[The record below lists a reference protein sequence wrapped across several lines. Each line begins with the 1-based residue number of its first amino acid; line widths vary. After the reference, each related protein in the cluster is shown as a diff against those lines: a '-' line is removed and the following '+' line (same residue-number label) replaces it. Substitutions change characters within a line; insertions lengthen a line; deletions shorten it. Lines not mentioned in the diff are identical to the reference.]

1 MSREVSFSF
10 DSPEE
15 KQEYLYY
22 AKSKGMTLSALVKMA
37 LYQYRAKYPCKS
49 KKRNEW
55 EKVDKVDEIEVE
67 AEKRVDFKTHG
78 QIPTGMRSK
87 THKRNN
93 CTALTAYG
101 TTGGGLDPETQSTQE
116 EGANDKV

>member
-15 KQEYLYY
+15 KQEYLHY

-49 KKRNEW
+49 KKGSISIVSPS
-55 EKVDKVDEIEVE
+55 KVEIP
-67 AEKRVDFKTHG
+67 K
-78 QIPTGMRSK
+78 
-87 THKRNN
+87 N